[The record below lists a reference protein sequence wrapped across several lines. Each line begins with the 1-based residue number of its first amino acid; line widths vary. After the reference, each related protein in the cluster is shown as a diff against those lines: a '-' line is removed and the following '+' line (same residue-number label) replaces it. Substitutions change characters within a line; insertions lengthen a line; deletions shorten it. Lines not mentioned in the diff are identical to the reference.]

1 MMEVISYLLMGVG
14 AVVMASGFFF
24 MVKEARNGGPTGVES
39 FPSLEDGLLLTG
51 SSLLGLG
58 LVLPSVLDLVFP

>member
-1 MMEVISYLLMGVG
+1 MDMISYLLIGLG

-39 FPSLEDGLLLTG
+39 FPSLEEGLLLTG

-58 LVLPSVLDLVFP
+58 LVFPSVLDLVFP

>member
-1 MMEVISYLLMGVG
+1 MMDMVSYRLIGFG
-14 AVVMASGFFF
+14 AVLMVSGFLF
-24 MVKEARNGGPTGVES
+24 VIKEARNGGPTGIES
-39 FPSLEDGLLLTG
+39 YPSLEYKLLFTG